1 MKYLVIG
8 PAAMGYFAF
17 LGFLK
22 SKEKELQDIEEISGS
37 SAGAILA
44 LFLAVGLSIDEI
56 IKFSFELDVPEFV
69 KFNIG
74 CFFNKFGFVDIDP
87 IRSKLIELCKGNPT
101 FKELKKKIYVSAFC
115 LNTGKTEYF
124 SEDTHPDMYVIDAV
138 CMSMSIPFIF
148 SAYKYNGFTY
158 VDGGIVERIP
168 YFPFLHRKPHEV
180 LSVCLKNYEHFQEQ
194 IENPMQFL
202 ETLVKACLRNR
213 LQDTKAIELD
223 IGSDVNIFDFNMSH
237 EDKLKLFCRQ
247 YI

>member
-1 MKYLVIG
+1 
-8 PAAMGYFAF
+8 MGYFAF

-22 SKEKELQDIEEISGS
+22 SKEKELQEIEEISGS

-56 IKFSFELDVPEFV
+56 INFSFDLDVPEFV
-69 KFNIG
+69 KLNIG

-101 FKELKKKIYVSAFC
+101 FRELKKKIYVSAFC

-124 SEDTHPDMYVIDAV
+124 SQDTHPDMYVVDAV

-148 SAYKYNGFTY
+148 SAYQYNNFTY
-158 VDGGIVERIP
+158 VDGGTVEMVP
-168 YFPFLHRKPHEV
+168 YFPFLHRKPYEV
-180 LSVCLKNYEHFQEQ
+180 MCVRLKDYDHFQEK

-202 ETLVKACLRNR
+202 EALIKATLNNR
-213 LQDTKAIELD
+213 INDTKGIELD
-223 IGSDVNIFDFNMSH
+223 IGSDINIFDFNMSY